1 MKLRSSNWLVRP
13 YSHIQSSA
21 LLLGLQLTALEN
33 IKIKQRVKLVRERC
47 TAEKTVGEKVT
58 EVCLK
63 SLKPPPTSQPSVAEN
78 KVSDWMLGLC
88 VCID

>member
-33 IKIKQRVKLVRERC
+33 IKIKSQIGARKMHSG
-47 TAEKTVGEKVT
+47 KDSGEKSDRG
-58 EVCLK
+58 L
-63 SLKPPPTSQPSVAEN
+63 SQKPETPTDLTAKCRREQS
-78 KVSDWMLGLC
+78 K
-88 VCID
+88 